1 MLIRTSYKGLV
12 IWFLVSGLLALIG
25 LGIAASESDPSCNDF
40 GYFKSGSYTCE
51 ASSGLNLAYFFG
63 GNCLLALLSLLW
75 ASAKNSRGNTHQRQD
90 FVVYSP
96 HAQAL
101 AGMKQEFLPPT
112 LGSGSIGNQLDSE
125 GQSLVVD
132 AGGRNSTRE
141 IADNEVA
148 TDSEGK
154 RVPVVESKLRE
165 SSVAAPERNSGPGD
179 STNSETDQLRGSEN
193 ASSTSPSVRRPE
205 APALIFQ
212 RRASLRFNAIKPVS
226 IDEVSNAVKTS
237 ESEFL
242 VTEELQTAIFL
253 AAEIKNGG
261 DYETV
266 SGLELVRY
274 FSAGATIGKLLFAYQ
289 RTKESRLDQPPVLDV
304 SDLLDS
310 AINQSRELERIELE
324 TLNELLDSFPS
335 AVRNHLAASL
345 ESKQLSD
352 TEKELLT
359 RMFGCGIVF
368 IGFNS
373 PTLLD
378 EPTW

>member
-1 MLIRTSYKGLV
+1 MLVRTSYKGLV
-12 IWFLVSGLLALIG
+12 IWFFVSGLLALIG

-51 ASSGLNLAYFFG
+51 ASSGLTLAYFFG

-75 ASAKNSRGNTHQRQD
+75 ASAKKSRGNTNQQD
-90 FVVYSP
+90 FVVYSA

-101 AGMKQEFLPPT
+101 AGVTQEFLPPT
-112 LGSGSIGNQLDSE
+112 LGSGSRGNQLDSE
-125 GQSLVVD
+125 GQSLVANV
-132 AGGRNSTRE
+132 GGRNSAGV

-148 TDSEGK
+148 TDSK
-154 RVPVVESKLRE
+154 AQSVPIVEPELRA
-165 SSVAAPERNSGPGD
+165 SSVAAPDKNGGPGY
-179 STNSETDQLRGSEN
+179 STDSETGQLRGSEN
-193 ASSTSPSVRRPE
+193 TSSTSPSVRRPE

-226 IDEVSNAVKTS
+226 IDEVSNAVRTS

-289 RTKESRLDQPPVLDV
+289 RTKESRLDQPQVLDV

-310 AINQSRELERIELE
+310 AINQSRELEKIELE

-335 AVRNHLAASL
+335 AVSNHLTASL
-345 ESKQLSD
+345 ASKQISD

-373 PTLLD
+373 PSLPE